1 MNIALFSLCW
11 YYNNNQHVCMYMYA
25 QFSLVLNISVFHSV
39 ILFEIYLG
47 MPRTSILGIPTRS
60 KDTSSIPS
68 SSPSS
73 IQSTTTDPGSHLEP
87 ICQSSRLSPLRP
99 RVNSI
104 LHLFGPWL
112 FEAALISCDVSK
124 TGEQDINPFQLDLI

>member
-1 MNIALFSLCW
+1 M
-11 YYNNNQHVCMYMYA
+11 YVCVCPCPITITSD
-25 QFSLVLNISVFHSV
+25 FIFIFPPV
-39 ILFEIYLG
+39 ILFKMYLG

-68 SSPSS
+68 SSHSS

-87 ICQSSRLSPLRP
+87 VCHSSRLSPLRP

-124 TGEQDINPFQLDLI
+124 IGEQDLNLFSF